1 MDHRNLTQSLMV
13 RIAIGVFSVLSAA
26 MILLAVFNDK
36 GALQVRARAHQLESI
51 ESENQK
57 IEQDIKRIT
66 DENKALSTDPAAIE
80 KLAREEL
87 KLVKPG
93 EVILAT
99 PDKQD
104 KQDKPD
110 KSDK

>member
-1 MDHRNLTQSLMV
+1 ML
-13 RIAIGVFSVLSAA
+13 
-26 MILLAVFNDK
+26 LLAILNDK
-36 GALQVRARAHQLESI
+36 GALQVRAQAKKLDVI
-51 ESENQK
+51 ESDNQK

-66 DENKALSTDPAAIE
+66 DENKALRNDPAAIE

-93 EVILAT
+93 EIILAT